1 MSLRGWLLTGGIV
14 VILFMAVGSV
24 TGDKEKSSGVLAG
37 YWIAILDWACVLAFP
52 NWRAGLV
59 ELGIP
64 VGWSWLLAPIG
75 VLAVVAASVLAWA
88 MSYAAE
94 DPGWWWVPAWIGYAI
109 VLIVYGLIAGPTAL
123 E

>member
-88 MSYAAE
+88 MSYAAK